1 MEKEKINRN
10 DYFKMLLEHG
20 RRDTE
25 ARYDIL
31 DLDLSKYHLR
41 DITRKVVNNNF
52 MEETVN
58 RNGDYMLSG
67 HWWTNLSY
75 SFADK
80 CGFDLTVVDSYSA
93 YAFSDEQMAV
103 FTYCEGDINFT
114 PFTDMESYL
123 KEKKE
128 TIDFYKGKW

>member
-1 MEKEKINRN
+1 MGKKKINRN
-10 DYFKMLLEHG
+10 DYFKMLLEHD
-20 RRDTE
+20 RRDTI
-25 ARYDIL
+25 AGYDIL

-67 HWWTNLSY
+67 HWLANLSY

-128 TIDFYKGKW
+128 TIDFYKGK

>member
-114 PFTDMESYL
+114 PFADMESYL

-128 TIDFYKGKW
+128 TIKFYKEN

>member
-67 HWWTNLSY
+67 HWWANLSY

-114 PFTDMESYL
+114 PFADMESYL

-128 TIDFYKGKW
+128 TIKFNKGN

>member
-1 MEKEKINRN
+1 MEKKKINRN
-10 DYFKMLLEHG
+10 DYFKMLSECN
-20 RRDTE
+20 RRDIE

-41 DITRKVVNNNF
+41 EITQKVVNNNF

-58 RNGDYMLSG
+58 RNGDYMLCG
-67 HWWTNLSY
+67 HWWANLSY

-114 PFTDMESYL
+114 PFADMESYL

-128 TIDFYKGKW
+128 TIKFYKEN

>member
-1 MEKEKINRN
+1 MEKKKINRN
-10 DYFKMLLEHG
+10 DYFKMLSECN
-20 RRDTE
+20 RRDIE

-41 DITRKVVNNNF
+41 EITQKVVNNNF

-67 HWWTNLSY
+67 HWWANLSY

-114 PFTDMESYL
+114 PFADMESYL
-123 KEKKE
+123 REKKE
-128 TIDFYKGKW
+128 TIKFYKGN

>member
-1 MEKEKINRN
+1 MENKKINRN
-10 DYFKMLLEHG
+10 DYFKMLSECN
-20 RRDTE
+20 RRDIE

-31 DLDLSKYHLR
+31 DLDLSKYYLR
-41 DITRKVVNNNF
+41 EITQKVVNNNF

-67 HWWTNLSY
+67 HWWANLSY

-114 PFTDMESYL
+114 PFADMESYL

-128 TIDFYKGKW
+128 TIKFYKGN

>member
-67 HWWTNLSY
+67 HWLANLSY

-114 PFTDMESYL
+114 PFADMESYL

-128 TIDFYKGKW
+128 TIDFYNGK

>member
-41 DITRKVVNNNF
+41 DITRKVVNNYF

-67 HWWTNLSY
+67 HWWANLSY

-114 PFTDMESYL
+114 PFADMESYL

-128 TIDFYKGKW
+128 TIKFYKGN

>member
-67 HWWTNLSY
+67 HWWANLSY

-114 PFTDMESYL
+114 PFADMESYL

-128 TIDFYKGKW
+128 TIKFYKGS

>member
-1 MEKEKINRN
+1 MEKKKINRN
-10 DYFKMLLEHG
+10 DYFKMLSECN
-20 RRDTE
+20 RRDIE

-31 DLDLSKYHLR
+31 DLDLSKYYLR
-41 DITRKVVNNNF
+41 EITQKVVNNNF

-67 HWWTNLSY
+67 HWWANLSY

-114 PFTDMESYL
+114 PFANMENYL

-128 TIDFYKGKW
+128 TIKFYKGN

>member
-67 HWWTNLSY
+67 HWWANLSY

-93 YAFSDEQMAV
+93 YAFSDEQMAL

-114 PFTDMESYL
+114 PFADMESYL

-128 TIDFYKGKW
+128 TIKFYKGN

>member
-114 PFTDMESYL
+114 PFTDIESYL

-128 TIDFYKGKW
+128 TIDFYKGK

>member
-128 TIDFYKGKW
+128 TIDFYKGK

>member
-67 HWWTNLSY
+67 HWWANLSY

-128 TIDFYKGKW
+128 TIDFYKGK

>member
-67 HWWTNLSY
+67 HWWANLSY

-80 CGFDLTVVDSYSA
+80 CVFDLTVVDSYSA

-128 TIDFYKGKW
+128 TIDFYKGK

>member
-41 DITRKVVNNNF
+41 AITRKVVNNNF

-67 HWWTNLSY
+67 HWWANLSY

-114 PFTDMESYL
+114 PFADMESYL

-128 TIDFYKGKW
+128 TIKFYKGN

>member
-58 RNGDYMLSG
+58 RNGDYMLSW
-67 HWWTNLSY
+67 HWWANLSY

-114 PFTDMESYL
+114 PFADMESYL

-128 TIDFYKGKW
+128 TIKFYKGN

>member
-80 CGFDLTVVDSYSA
+80 CGFDLNVVDSYSA

-114 PFTDMESYL
+114 PFADMESYL

-128 TIDFYKGKW
+128 TIDFYNGK

>member
-10 DYFKMLLEHG
+10 DYFKMLLEHD

-67 HWWTNLSY
+67 HWWANLSY

-128 TIDFYKGKW
+128 TIDFYKGK

>member
-58 RNGDYMLSG
+58 RNGNYMLSG

-128 TIDFYKGKW
+128 TIDFYKGK

>member
-67 HWWTNLSY
+67 HWLANLSY

-128 TIDFYKGKW
+128 TIDFYKGK

>member
-1 MEKEKINRN
+1 MEKEKVNRN

-67 HWWTNLSY
+67 HWLTNLSY

-114 PFTDMESYL
+114 PFADMESYF

-128 TIDFYKGKW
+128 IIDFYNGK

>member
-1 MEKEKINRN
+1 MEKKKINRN
-10 DYFKMLLEHG
+10 DYFKMLSECN
-20 RRDTE
+20 RRDIE

-31 DLDLSKYHLR
+31 DLDLSKYYLR
-41 DITRKVVNNNF
+41 EITQKVVNNNF

-67 HWWTNLSY
+67 HWWANLSY

-114 PFTDMESYL
+114 PFADMESYL

-128 TIDFYKGKW
+128 TIKFYKGN

>member
-67 HWWTNLSY
+67 HWWANLSY

-93 YAFSDEQMAV
+93 YAFSDEQMAL

-114 PFTDMESYL
+114 PFADMESYM

-128 TIDFYKGKW
+128 TIKFYKGN

>member
-31 DLDLSKYHLR
+31 DFDLSKYHLR

-67 HWWTNLSY
+67 HWWANLSY

-114 PFTDMESYL
+114 PFADMESYL

-128 TIDFYKGKW
+128 TIKFYKGN

>member
-20 RRDTE
+20 RRNTE

-67 HWWTNLSY
+67 HWWANLSY

-128 TIDFYKGKW
+128 TIDFYKGK

>member
-1 MEKEKINRN
+1 MEKKKINRN
-10 DYFKMLLEHG
+10 DYFKMLSECN
-20 RRDTE
+20 RRDNE

-31 DLDLSKYHLR
+31 DLDLSKYYLR
-41 DITRKVVNNNF
+41 EITQKVVNNNF

-67 HWWTNLSY
+67 HWWANLSY

-114 PFTDMESYL
+114 PFADMESYL

-128 TIDFYKGKW
+128 TIKFYKGN

>member
-67 HWWTNLSY
+67 HWWANLSY

-80 CGFDLTVVDSYSA
+80 YGFDLTVVDSYSA

-114 PFTDMESYL
+114 PFADMESYL

-128 TIDFYKGKW
+128 TIKFYKGN

>member
-1 MEKEKINRN
+1 MEKKKINRN
-10 DYFKMLLEHG
+10 DYFKMLSECN
-20 RRDTE
+20 RRDIE

-31 DLDLSKYHLR
+31 DLDLSKYYLR
-41 DITRKVVNNNF
+41 EITQKVVNNNF

-67 HWWTNLSY
+67 HWWANLSY

-103 FTYCEGDINFT
+103 FAYCEGDINFT
-114 PFTDMESYL
+114 PFADMESYL

-128 TIDFYKGKW
+128 TIKFYKGN

>member
-67 HWWTNLSY
+67 HWWANLSY

-114 PFTDMESYL
+114 PFGDMESYL

-128 TIDFYKGKW
+128 TIKFYKGN

>member
-58 RNGDYMLSG
+58 RNGDYILSG
-67 HWWTNLSY
+67 HWLSNLSY

-114 PFTDMESYL
+114 PFADMESYL

-128 TIDFYKGKW
+128 TIDFYNEK

>member
-1 MEKEKINRN
+1 MEKKKINRN
-10 DYFKMLLEHG
+10 DYFKMLSECN
-20 RRDTE
+20 RRDIE

-31 DLDLSKYHLR
+31 DLDLSKYYLR
-41 DITRKVVNNNF
+41 EITQKVVNNNF

-58 RNGDYMLSG
+58 RNGDYMLSE
-67 HWWTNLSY
+67 HWWANLSY

-114 PFTDMESYL
+114 PFADMESYL

-128 TIDFYKGKW
+128 TIKFYKGN